1 MTQEFNGRRANKP
14 TLHFGEYNNH
24 HNESKIDKA
33 LSKINKH
40 KYASDNDFFIFCISV
55 FFDERPDI
63 ENESSNNKRIL
74 DNLLQALHQRGGG
87 TDFLKEAVAPHFAL
101 GTEISDDVIFSSLIN
116 EYERVK
122 IDRACFE
129 WIDHKDIRQLLF
141 IQSSLMY
148 LNVEYKYNI
157 KELSLGFL
165 RLSPDDAPSSTISQL
180 RIDQLHTSNSPKKIL
195 NLINYFFACCNANT
209 QSKIEA
215 IEQIKKAWNR
225 ASLQN
230 KFMIWANKQ
239 NKSKLIDW
247 LLSQEVINDI
257 NYSWLFKQNPR
268 SLIDIFSIYFDLL
281 SGYKPDTATVR
292 LERLKKAWSQAK
304 SREKNKENIQYNF
317 ILPPDIKD
325 LLNEICETTGV
336 SRNKLVEMAIK
347 NEYKRFKDVT
357 KEGS

>member
-1 MTQEFNGRRANKP
+1 
-14 TLHFGEYNNH
+14 
-24 HNESKIDKA
+24 
-33 LSKINKH
+33 
-40 KYASDNDFFIFCISV
+40 
-55 FFDERPDI
+55 
-63 ENESSNNKRIL
+63 
-74 DNLLQALHQRGGG
+74 
-87 TDFLKEAVAPHFAL
+87 
-101 GTEISDDVIFSSLIN
+101 
-116 EYERVK
+116 
-122 IDRACFE
+122 
-129 WIDHKDIRQLLF
+129 
-141 IQSSLMY
+141 
-148 LNVEYKYNI
+148 
-157 KELSLGFL
+157 
-165 RLSPDDAPSSTISQL
+165 
-180 RIDQLHTSNSPKKIL
+180 
-195 NLINYFFACCNANT
+195 
-209 QSKIEA
+209 
-215 IEQIKKAWNR
+215 
-225 ASLQN
+225 
-230 KFMIWANKQ
+230 MIWANKQ